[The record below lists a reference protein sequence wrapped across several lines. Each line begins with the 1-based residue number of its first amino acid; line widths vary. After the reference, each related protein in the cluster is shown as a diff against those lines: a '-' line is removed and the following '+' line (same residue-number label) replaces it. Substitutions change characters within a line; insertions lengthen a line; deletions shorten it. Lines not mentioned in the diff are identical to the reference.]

1 MAQDEFGIIE
11 QYFSNIGKPADNI
24 ALGIGDDAAVVE
36 VPPNEQLVVS
46 MDTLL
51 GGVHFPPD
59 TSPADIAYKALA
71 VNLSDLAA
79 MAATPAWFLLSL
91 TLPQN
96 DTDWLHQ
103 FASGLSQAAEAF
115 ELQLIG
121 GDTCHGELSISIQI
135 AGLVPSARYI
145 TRRHASP
152 GDLILV
158 TGELG
163 NAALG
168 LAHKQGEIEIPQ
180 DLQAKCLL
188 ALNRPQPRL
197 ELVPFLREYASA
209 AIDVSDGLQGDL
221 AHILKASGCGAN
233 LEQLALPVNDWIAQQ
248 GKYDYALAAGDDYEI
263 CCCVAATQRG
273 EIDSWNRGH
282 PDCRLSIIGEITE
295 SGYYLQDGDELVNL
309 DNAKG
314 YKHFD

>member
-1 MAQDEFGIIE
+1 MAQDEFAIIE
-11 QYFSNIGKPADNI
+11 RYFSNIGKPADNI

-36 VPPNEQLVVS
+36 VPPTDQLVVS
-46 MDTLL
+46 MDTLV

-79 MAATPAWFLLSL
+79 MAATPAWFLMSL
-91 TLPQN
+91 TLPEN
-96 DTDWLHQ
+96 DTNWLHQ
-103 FASGLSQAAEAF
+103 FASELSQTAETF
-115 ELQLIG
+115 KLQLIG
-121 GDTCHGELSISIQI
+121 GDTCHGALSITIQI
-135 AGLVPSARYI
+135 AGLVPFARYI

-168 LAHKQGEIEIPQ
+168 LAHQQGKIDLPQ
-180 DLQAKCLL
+180 NLQARCLS

-209 AIDVSDGLQGDL
+209 AIDISDGLQGDL
-221 AHILKASGCGAN
+221 AHLLKASACGAEIN
-233 LEQLALPVNDWIAQQ
+233 QLALPVNAWIEQQ
-248 GKYDYALAAGDDYEI
+248 GCYDYALAAGDDYEI
-263 CCCVAATQRG
+263 CCCVPARHRV
-273 EIDSWNRGH
+273 EIDRWNRKH
-282 PDCRLSIIGEITE
+282 PQCRLSIIGEIAE
-295 SGYYLQDGDELVNL
+295 SGYFLRDAERLINL
-309 DNAKG
+309 DNAQG
-314 YKHFD
+314 YQHFD

>member
-1 MAQDEFGIIE
+1 MAQDEFAIIE
-11 QYFSNIGKPADNI
+11 RYFSNIGKPADNI
-24 ALGIGDDAAVVE
+24 LLGIGDDAAVVE
-36 VPPNEQLVVS
+36 VPPTDQLVVS
-46 MDTLL
+46 MDTLV
-51 GGVHFPPD
+51 GGVHFPSD

-79 MAATPAWFLLSL
+79 MAATPAWFLLAL

-96 DTDWLHQ
+96 DPDWLHQ
-103 FASGLSQAAEAF
+103 FATGLSQTAEAYK
-115 ELQLIG
+115 LPLIG

-168 LAHKQGEIEIPQ
+168 LAHKQGKIDLPQ
-180 DLQAKCLL
+180 NLQAKCLL

-209 AIDVSDGLQGDL
+209 AIDISDGLQGDL
-221 AHILKASGCGAN
+221 AHLLKASACGA
-233 LEQLALPVNDWIAQQ
+233 EIKQPALPVNTWIEQQ
-248 GKYDYALAAGDDYEI
+248 GRYDYALAAGDDYEI
-263 CCCVAATQRG
+263 CCSVPARHRA
-273 EIDSWNRGH
+273 EIDRWNRKH
-282 PDCRLSIIGEITE
+282 PQCRLSIIGKIVE
-295 SGYYLQDGDELVNL
+295 SGYFLRDGESLTNL
-309 DNAKG
+309 DNAQG
-314 YKHFD
+314 

>member
-1 MAQDEFGIIE
+1 MAQDEFAIIE
-11 QYFSNIGKPADNI
+11 RYFSNIGKPADNI
-24 ALGIGDDAAVVE
+24 VLGIGDDAAVVE
-36 VPPNEQLVVS
+36 VPPTEQLVVS
-46 MDTLL
+46 MDTLV
-51 GGVHFPPD
+51 GGVHFPHD
-59 TSPADIAYKALA
+59 TNPADIAYKALA

-79 MAATPAWFLLSL
+79 MAATPAWFLLAL

-96 DTDWLHQ
+96 DASWLRQ
-103 FASGLSQAAEAF
+103 FATGLSQTADSYK
-115 ELQLIG
+115 LQLIG

-168 LAHKQGEIEIPQ
+168 LAHKQGKIDLPQ
-180 DLQAKCLL
+180 NLRAKCLL

-209 AIDVSDGLQGDL
+209 AIDISDGLQGDL
-221 AHILKASGCGAN
+221 AHLLKASACGA
-233 LEQLALPVNDWIAQQ
+233 EIKQPALPVNIWIEQQ
-248 GKYDYALAAGDDYEI
+248 GRYDYALAAGDDYEI
-263 CCCVAATQRG
+263 CCSVPARHRA
-273 EIDSWNRGH
+273 EIDRWNREH
-282 PDCRLSIIGEITE
+282 SECRLSIIGEIVE
-295 SGYYLQDGDELVNL
+295 SGYFLRDGESLTNL
-309 DNAKG
+309 DNAQG
-314 YKHFD
+314 YQHFD

>member
-1 MAQDEFGIIE
+1 MAQDEFAIIE
-11 QYFSNIGKPADNI
+11 RYFSNIGKPADNI
-24 ALGIGDDAAVVE
+24 LLGIGDDAAVVE
-36 VPPNEQLVVS
+36 VPPTDQLVVS
-46 MDTLL
+46 MDTLV
-51 GGVHFPPD
+51 GGVHFPSD

-79 MAATPAWFLLSL
+79 MAATPAWFLLAL

-96 DTDWLHQ
+96 DPDWLHQ
-103 FASGLSQAAEAF
+103 FATGLSQTAEAYK
-115 ELQLIG
+115 LPLIG

-168 LAHKQGEIEIPQ
+168 LAHKQGKIDLPQ
-180 DLQAKCLL
+180 NLQAKCLL

-209 AIDVSDGLQGDL
+209 AIDISDGLQGDL
-221 AHILKASGCGAN
+221 AHLLKASGCGATI
-233 LEQLALPVNDWIAQQ
+233 EQPALPVNDWIGQQ
-248 GKYDYALAAGDDYEI
+248 GCYDYALAAGDDYEI
-263 CCCVAATQRG
+263 CCCVPPTQRD

-282 PDCRLSIIGEITE
+282 PDCRLSIIGEITG
-295 SGYYLQDGDELVNL
+295 SGYFLRDKDKLIDL
-309 DNAKG
+309 DNAQG
-314 YKHFD
+314 YQHFA

>member
-1 MAQDEFGIIE
+1 MAQDEFAIIE
-11 QYFSNIGKPADNI
+11 RYFSNIGKPADNI
-24 ALGIGDDAAVVE
+24 VLGIGDDAAVVE
-36 VPPNEQLVVS
+36 VSPAEQLVVS
-46 MDTLL
+46 MDTLV

-79 MAATPAWFLLSL
+79 MAATPAWFLLAL

-96 DTDWLHQ
+96 DASWLHQ
-103 FASGLSQAAEAF
+103 FATGLRQTADSF
-115 ELQLIG
+115 KLQLIG

-168 LAHKQGEIEIPQ
+168 LAHKQGKIDLPQ
-180 DLQAKCLL
+180 NLQEKCLL

-197 ELVPFLREYASA
+197 ELIPFLREYASA
-209 AIDVSDGLQGDL
+209 AIDISDGLQGDL
-221 AHILKASGCGAN
+221 AHLLKASACGA
-233 LEQLALPVNDWIAQQ
+233 EIKQPALPVNTWIEQQ
-248 GKYDYALAAGDDYEI
+248 GCYDYALAAGDDYEI
-263 CCCVAATQRG
+263 CCSVPAGHRAQ
-273 EIDSWNRGH
+273 IDRWNREY
-282 PDCRLSIIGEITE
+282 PQCRLSIIGEIVE
-295 SGYYLQDGDELVNL
+295 SGYFLRDGKSLTNL
-309 DNAKG
+309 DNAQG
-314 YKHFD
+314 YQHFD

>member
-1 MAQDEFGIIE
+1 MAQDEFAIIE
-11 QYFSNIGKPADNI
+11 RYFSNIGKPADNI

-36 VPPNEQLVVS
+36 VPPTDQLVVS
-46 MDTLL
+46 MDTLV
-51 GGVHFPPD
+51 GGVHFPTD

-79 MAATPAWFLLSL
+79 MAATPAWFLLAL

-96 DTDWLHQ
+96 DPNWLHQ
-103 FASGLSQAAEAF
+103 FATGLSQTAEAF
-115 ELQLIG
+115 KLQLIG

-145 TRRHASP
+145 TRRNARP

-168 LAHKQGEIEIPQ
+168 LAHQQGKIDLPQ
-180 DLQAKCLL
+180 NLQAKCLL

-197 ELVPFLREYASA
+197 ELVPFMREYASA
-209 AIDVSDGLQGDL
+209 AIDISDGLQGDL
-221 AHILKASGCGAN
+221 AHLLKASACGA
-233 LEQLALPVNDWIAQQ
+233 EIKQSALPVDTWIEQQ
-248 GKYDYALAAGDDYEI
+248 GCYDYALAAGDDYEI
-263 CCCVAATQRG
+263 CCSVPARHQA
-273 EIDSWNRGH
+273 EIDRWNREH
-282 PDCRLSIIGEITE
+282 PQCRLSIIGEIVE
-295 SGYYLQDGDELVNL
+295 SGYFLRDGESLTNL
-309 DNAKG
+309 DNAQG
-314 YKHFD
+314 YQHFD

>member
-1 MAQDEFGIIE
+1 MAQDEFAIIE
-11 QYFSNIGKPADNI
+11 RYFSNIGKPADNI
-24 ALGIGDDAAVVE
+24 TLGIGDDAAVVE
-36 VPPNEQLVVS
+36 VPPNNQLVVS
-46 MDTLL
+46 MDTLV

-59 TSPADIAYKALA
+59 TSPADIAYKSLA

-96 DTDWLHQ
+96 DANWLHQ
-103 FASGLSQAAEAF
+103 FASGLSQTAEAF
-115 ELQLIG
+115 NLQLIG

-168 LAHKQGEIEIPQ
+168 LAHKQGKVELPRN
-180 DLQAKCLL
+180 LQAKCLF

-197 ELVPFLREYASA
+197 ELVPFLREYATA
-209 AIDVSDGLQGDL
+209 AIDISDGLQGDL
-221 AHILKASGCGAN
+221 AHLLKASGCGAKI
-233 LEQLALPVNDWIAQQ
+233 EQLALPVNDWIGQQ
-248 GKYDYALAAGDDYEI
+248 GCYDYALAAGDDYEI
-263 CCCVAATQRG
+263 CCCVPATRRG
-273 EIDSWNRGH
+273 EIGSWNRGH

-295 SGYYLQDGDELVNL
+295 SGYFLQDGDRLINL
-309 DNAKG
+309 DNAQG
-314 YKHFD
+314 YQHFD